1 MLELSESIPT
11 LESRV
16 TSLSALEFF
25 MLRTSLFSFTYQA
38 ETALSLRQASPLCP
52 DSQHPNE
59 SSIYTI
65 RACSVVKESYLL
77 WLPKLLLSLILHPSI
92 WSFLK
97 NFFPAT
103 HQTAAIH
110 LLCAGSD
117 LFQFLTIRWGQ
128 SSLWLS
134 PHNPVADVTHTSTNP
149 INPPTCD
156 LILYINFCPWYC
168 AHVLATD
175 LKYILFSGDSRS
187 MFFKET
193 KLSCLNKSSTPS
205 LPALILLLFS
215 SPCPQALLC
224 GCAGGGRV
232 GGELTLLYSRKRS
245 VFHFPNFSR
254 TLARS
259 YWSSLWRSHS
269 LPLCVILFLHCG
281 WFLHD

>member
-38 ETALSLRQASPLCP
+38 ETALSLCQASPLCP

-65 RACSVVKESYLL
+65 RACSAVKESYLL
-77 WLPKLLLSLILHPSI
+77 WLPKLLLSLIPHPSI

-97 NFFPAT
+97 IFFPAT

-117 LFQFLTIRWGQ
+117 LFQFLTIRWG
-128 SSLWLS
+128 LS
-134 PHNPVADVTHTSTNP
+134 HRLLCPVADVTHTSTNP
-149 INPPTCD
+149 INPPTCE

-224 GCAGGGRV
+224 GCAGGR
-232 GGELTLLYSRKRS
+232 GGE
-245 VFHFPNFSR
+245 N
-254 TLARS
+254 
-259 YWSSLWRSHS
+259 
-269 LPLCVILFLHCG
+269 
-281 WFLHD
+281 